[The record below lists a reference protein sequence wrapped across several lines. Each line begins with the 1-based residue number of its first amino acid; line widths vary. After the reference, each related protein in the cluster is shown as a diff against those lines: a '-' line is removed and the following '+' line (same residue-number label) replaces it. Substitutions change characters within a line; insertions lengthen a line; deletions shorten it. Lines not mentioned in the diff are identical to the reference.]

1 MDGVV
6 RLERQEEFDEV
17 YRSCLGSL
25 HRQKETDGSFTLE
38 TARGVLEHLYVQE
51 GNDWTGRGE
60 VQDIQIEASIAAYE
74 RFLSDWASEPASRD
88 KESICPSK

>member
-1 MDGVV
+1 MASSDWKD
-6 RLERQEEFDEV
+6 RKFDEV

-74 RFLSDWASEPASRD
+74 RFLSDWASEPASR
-88 KESICPSK
+88 E